1 MLDFTKASQLIV
13 DIKALRELVRHGEN
27 KYVEFKLKTNHPEKI
42 VREMVAFANTDGGKL
57 IIGIADDK
65 SIKGLKFPDEDE
77 YILKKAIDKYIY
89 PSIEYDLDRIVVEGE
104 REVLIFSIDKSPLK
118 PHFVDLDGV
127 PENRK
132 AYVRVADKS
141 VQASKEVREVLK
153 GERKSLNIRFHYGEK
168 EQILMKYLSQN
179 EKITVDVFSDIA
191 KLPRKIASKTL
202 VMLTL
207 ANVLRIIPHE
217 NQDYFEMLSEVQ

>member
-1 MLDFTKASQLIV
+1 MLDFTKASRSIV
-13 DIKALRELVRHGEN
+13 DIKALRELVRQGEN

-42 VREMVAFANTDGGKL
+42 VREIVAFANTDGGKV

-89 PSIEYDLDRIVVEGE
+89 PPIDYDLERIRVEGE
-104 REVLIFSIDKSPLK
+104 KEVLIFSIDKSPIK
-118 PHFVDLDGV
+118 PHFVDLDGI

-132 AYVRVADKS
+132 VYVRVEDRS
-141 VQASKEVREVLK
+141 VQASKEVREILK

-179 EKITVDVFSDIA
+179 DKITVDIFANIA
-191 KLPRKIASKTL
+191 QLPRRIASKTL

-207 ANVLRIIPHE
+207 ANVLKIIPHE
-217 NQDYFEMLSEVQ
+217 NQDYFEMISEIH